1 MNLNASIFLFHFEI
15 WISNLQA
22 LETESETEIFFSQ
35 GASRNSGILKD
46 WYLVAYGTSE
56 PAQHDDST
64 KQPVPA
70 CNLECQNG
78 CTGPRADQCNEC
90 KHFKRS
96 TSKVRVP

>member
-1 MNLNASIFLFHFEI
+1 MPVFFFFTLRFEFLIYKYLRLRVRLRF
-15 WISNLQA
+15 
-22 LETESETEIFFSQ
+22 FFSP

-56 PAQHDDST
+56 PAQLDDST

>member
-1 MNLNASIFLFHFEI
+1 MNFNASIYFFTSRFEFLIYKHF
-15 WISNLQA
+15 
-22 LETESETEIFFSQ
+22 ETESETEIFSP
-35 GASRNSGILKD
+35 GASQNSGILKD

-56 PAQHDDST
+56 PVQHDDST

-90 KHFKRS
+90 KHFRRS

>member
-1 MNLNASIFLFHFEI
+1 M
-15 WISNLQA
+15 
-22 LETESETEIFFSQ
+22 
-35 GASRNSGILKD
+35 
-46 WYLVAYGTSE
+46 VAYGTSE